1 MSEHTPVAPY
11 MAVGLSTIVH
21 GVAERRHIQRNLDI
35 IEDAIHAAVSIIG
48 INMPVKL
55 IALAEGAL
63 TGFTDEI
70 FDIPHVTA
78 ARELFI
84 DIPGEESERLAEL
97 ARLYETYIVVQCKA
111 RWPEVMPDRFF
122 NTLFVISPQGEI
134 VHKAAK
140 NHLWCR
146 ERSCTPHDVYD
157 RWVELFGD
165 GIEAFYPVLR
175 TDDIGNLGTIC
186 CSDGEYPEAVRALA
200 FGGAEVVYRPSEAV
214 PMTQAGEPGRHVAAA
229 EPRARALQQ
238 PLRGRSERRARL
250 RASRRWSTRTT
261 SAAATRTS
269 STTTGRARPHGLGR
283 QQLRG
288 RASSTSRR
296 CASSAS

>member
-1 MSEHTPVAPY
+1 MSERTPVAPY

-134 VHKAAK
+134 VHKRGQEPP
-140 NHLWCR
+140 LV
-146 ERSCTPHDVYD
+146 P
-157 RWVELFGD
+157 
-165 GIEAFYPVLR
+165 
-175 TDDIGNLGTIC
+175 
-186 CSDGEYPEAVRALA
+186 RALVHA
-200 FGGAEVVYRPSEAV
+200 ARRLRPLGRALRRRHRRVLPRAAHRRHRQPRDDLLLGRRVPGGRARARVRRRRGRLPAERGRADD
-214 PMTQAGEPGRHVAAA
+214 AGRRARRHVAAA

-238 PLRGRSERRARL
+238 PLRRRARTSGPSTCT
-250 RASRRWSTRTT
+250 RAWSTRTT

-269 STTTGRARPHGLGR
+269 STTRAP
-283 QQLRG
+283 
-288 RASSTSRR
+288 
-296 CASSAS
+296 

>member
-1 MSEHTPVAPY
+1 
-11 MAVGLSTIVH
+11 
-21 GVAERRHIQRNLDI
+21 
-35 IEDAIHAAVSIIG
+35 
-48 INMPVKL
+48 MPVKL

-84 DIPGEESERLAEL
+84 DIPGPESDRLAEL

-122 NTLFVISPQGEI
+122 NTLFVLSPQGEV
-134 VHKAAK
+134 VHRAAK

-146 ERSCTPHDVYD
+146 ERSCTPHDIYE

-175 TDDIGNLGTIC
+175 TADIGNLGHDLLLRRRV
-186 CSDGEYPEAVRALA
+186 SR
-200 FGGAEVVYRPSEAV
+200 GGARARVRRRRGRLPAERGRADD
-214 PMTQAGEPGRHVAAA
+214 ADRRARRHVAPA

-238 PLRGRSERRARL
+238 PLRRRPERRARL
-250 RASRRWSTRTT
+250 RAPAHGAPLRHRR
-261 SAAATRTS
+261 
-269 STTTGRARPHGLGR
+269 R
-283 QQLRG
+283 QL
-288 RASSTSRR
+288 AHRR
-296 CASSAS
+296 LPGQP